1 MVEGE
6 EEVGGEVT
14 LEDREAAVAST
25 EALEEDMEC
34 QMDSQDKKENLTLLE
49 NLKIKR

>member
-14 LEDREAAVAST
+14 LEEAMAST

-34 QMDSQDKKENLTLLE
+34 RMDSQDKKENLTLLE